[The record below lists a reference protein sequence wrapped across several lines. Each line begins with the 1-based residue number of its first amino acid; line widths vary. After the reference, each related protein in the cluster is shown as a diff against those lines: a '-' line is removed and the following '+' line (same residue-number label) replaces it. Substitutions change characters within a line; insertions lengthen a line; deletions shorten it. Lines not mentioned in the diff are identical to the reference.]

1 MIIPQL
7 TRKRQY
13 IAAIAFIALLA
24 TIVWAV
30 MRYLSPAPPRSVIM
44 TTGAAD
50 GAYHHFGEKYQAY
63 LKANGIKLE
72 LKTSAGSVENLE
84 RLEDKDQGTGVGF
97 VQGGLGQLSIDPNA
111 DDEKTPLRSLA
122 VIGYEPLWVFA
133 QDPTL
138 AKQLAGSLQGL
149 KGKRIAV
156 GAEGSGTRKVAL
168 DLLKAYGITAQNAT
182 LEPTSGIAA
191 TQALLNKQ
199 LDTIILISSP
209 QAPAMQKLL
218 DPGNAATLINLTL
231 AEGITRRLPYLSTVI
246 LKAGSVDPV
255 SKTPD
260 QDITLLTTTANLVV
274 RQDTHPAIAYLLLE
288 AARDV
293 HRGGTLLNRPSEFPH
308 PRGTDFPLSDEATR
322 YFKDGRPFLQR
333 YMPFWLANALQRL
346 LLILIPL
353 AAIGIPVI
361 KFIPELLQFKEKNR
375 LYRRYGDLLR
385 IETEIRARQLS
396 EQEIASEFKRLDQV
410 ERDISTM
417 KFTLE
422 FADRVYT
429 LRQHVD
435 YVRGQLSLER
445 KRLDALK
452 TSQESAP

>member
-1 MIIPQL
+1 MVIPQL
-7 TRKRQY
+7 SRKQQLL
-13 IAAIAFIALLA
+13 AATAFIAFLA
-24 TIVWAV
+24 IIIWAL
-30 MRYLSPAPPRSVIM
+30 MRYISPAPPRTITM
-44 TTGAAD
+44 TTGAQD
-50 GAYHHFGEKYQAY
+50 GAYHQFGEKYKAY
-63 LKANGIKLE
+63 LKANGITLKLQ
-72 LKTSAGSVENLE
+72 TSAGSVQNLE
-84 RLEDKDQGTGVGF
+84 RLEQPGTAAGF
-97 VQGGLGQLSIDPNA
+97 VQGGLGQLSIDPT
-111 DDEKTPLRSLA
+111 DDEEKTPLRSLA

-133 QDPTL
+133 QTPAM

-149 KGKRIAV
+149 AGKRIAV

-168 DLLKAYGITAQNAT
+168 DLLKAYGISAQNAT
-182 LEPTSGIAA
+182 LEPNSGMAA
-191 TQALLNKQ
+191 TQSLLDKK
-199 LDTIILISSP
+199 LDAIILIASP
-209 QAPAMQKLL
+209 QAPAVQKLI
-218 DPGNAATLINLTL
+218 DPGNAASLINLSQ
-231 AEGITRRLPYLSTVI
+231 AEGIARRLPYLSTVV

-288 AARDV
+288 AARDT
-293 HRGGTLLNRPSEFPH
+293 HKGATLLNRPSEFPH
-308 PRGTDFPLSDEATR
+308 PRGVDFPLADEATR

-361 KFIPELLQFKEKNR
+361 RLIPGLLQFKEKNR
-375 LYRRYGDLLR
+375 LYRRYGQLLKM
-385 IETEIRARQLS
+385 EADIRSRQLS
-396 EQEIASEFKRLDQV
+396 LAEITAARADLHKIEDH
-410 ERDISTM
+410 ISRT

-435 YVRGQLSLER
+435 YVRIQLQKEQELLE
-445 KRLDALK
+445 KA
-452 TSQESAP
+452 SS

>member
-1 MIIPQL
+1 MVIPQL
-7 TRKRQY
+7 SRKQQFL
-13 IAAIAFIALLA
+13 AAAAFFALLA
-24 TIVWAV
+24 AIIWAI
-30 MRYLSPAPPRSVIM
+30 MRYLSPAPPRTITM

-63 LKANGIKLE
+63 LKANGIRLE
-72 LKTSAGSVENLE
+72 LKTSAGSVQNLE
-84 RLEDKDQGTGVGF
+84 RLEQKGAAAGF
-97 VQGGLGQLSIDPNA
+97 VQGGLGQLSIDPNE
-111 DDEKTPLRSLA
+111 DEEKTPLRSLA

-133 QDPTL
+133 QDPAL

-182 LEPTSGIAA
+182 LEPNSGMAA
-191 TQALLNKQ
+191 TQALLDKK
-199 LDTIILISSP
+199 LDAIILISSP
-209 QAPAMQKLL
+209 QAAAVKKLL
-218 DPGNAATLINLTL
+218 DPGNAATLINLAQ
-231 AEGITRRLPYLSTVI
+231 AEGIARQLPYLSTVV
-246 LKAGSVDPV
+246 LKAGSVDAV
-255 SKTPD
+255 SQTPP
-260 QDITLLTTTANLVV
+260 QDITLLATTANLVV

-288 AARDV
+288 AARDT
-293 HRGGTLLNRPSEFPH
+293 HKGATLLNRPAEFPN

-353 AAIGIPVI
+353 AAIGIPVL
-361 KFIPELLQFKEKNR
+361 KLIPELLQFKEKNR
-375 LYRRYGDLLR
+375 LYRRYGQLLKM
-385 IETEIRARQLS
+385 ETDIRSRQLNQ
-396 EQEIASEFKRLDQV
+396 QEIEAARNELNDIEQR
-410 ERDISTM
+410 ISTS

-435 YVRGQLSLER
+435 YVRNQLNLEQEQLS
-445 KRLDALK
+445 KAY
-452 TSQESAP
+452 SS